1 MIEPLGANTPWNF
14 RGFRHLYIGGEAIA
28 VGVMPPLQPI
38 TAFIAVGVMP
48 PLQPITALAMATV
61 VQYS

>member
-1 MIEPLGANTPWNF
+1 MNENEVDSNKPALGALREPLGANTPWNF
-14 RGFRHLYIGGEAIA
+14 RGFCHLYIGGEAIA

-38 TAFIAVGVMP
+38 TALAV
-48 PLQPITALAMATV
+48 ATV